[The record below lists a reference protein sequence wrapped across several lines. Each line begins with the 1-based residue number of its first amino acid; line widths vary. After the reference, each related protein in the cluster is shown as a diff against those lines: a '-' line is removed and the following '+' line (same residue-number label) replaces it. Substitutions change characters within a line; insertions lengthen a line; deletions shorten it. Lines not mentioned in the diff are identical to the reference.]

1 MKVIPDLI
9 GDLNKTERTKPIR
22 SEATKR
28 GNVNYCICMNA
39 PAICTDYIYIEIR
52 DNIHNMQVLK
62 FGGTSV
68 ANAENMSKV
77 VDIVTKAVDRDRTIL
92 VLSAISGC
100 TDALIKIG
108 TLASERD
115 ESYKTLIDG
124 LQTRHHDI
132 IKAFLPVEKQEDS
145 IEVCDSLFDS
155 LRSIAQGVYLLGE
168 LSPASLDAIQSFG
181 ELWSTKIMATKLASI
196 GIATKWVDSRQIVRT
211 VAKGDKNVTDVQKTY
226 SRVNEMVEDNNVTQL
241 FILPGFIASDRL
253 GRTTTLGRGGSDYTA
268 SLLAVGCKARILEIW
283 TDVPGMMTSNPK
295 VVPTARTIS
304 NISYKAALEL
314 SHFGAKVI
322 YPPTIQP
329 VVAEGIPIYIKDT
342 FHPEAAGTL
351 IEKHPPRSK
360 DKLIGI
366 SNSDNI
372 ALLSLEGS
380 GMVGIPGFSSRLF
393 ETLSQNDINI
403 ILITQASSVHTMCI
417 AVSEKDAEKAR
428 EAADRCFAYE
438 ISLGKLNPLKVEKGY
453 SIVCLVGDDVLNQT
467 GATGR
472 MLAALGRNSIPV
484 RATAQG
490 SSERNISAIIAS
502 EDAEAAIRTIHNEFF
517 DRRSGKEIH
526 LFIAGYGTVG
536 KALVDIIAKNREKIE
551 KRTGRRLHV
560 CGLSNSRRFILDK
573 NGLSLDNIKDRL
585 AAGESSADE
594 AYFTRLAT
602 LSLENSVFVDCT
614 ASADIAFKYMN
625 LFKKGYSVVACNKIT
640 FSLPY
645 VRYAAL
651 KEAAIEI
658 GATLRYETTVGA
670 ALPILESI
678 SRSVHSGDEILR
690 IEAVLSGTLNY
701 IFSNYAGGEGG
712 TFAEVVKKAQ
722 DAGYTEPDPRL
733 DLSGRDVLRKLL
745 ILSREAGIPLDEKD
759 VEQTPILGPEFFE
772 GDVEEFYRKLAENEE
787 TFAARYRE
795 AADKGLRQRF
805 VATLVKDEDAPLG
818 YRACIGLEAV
828 APEHPL
834 FSLSGTDNCAIIRTD
849 FYPSPLVVQGAGA
862 GAYQTASGV
871 LNDIIV

>member
-1 MKVIPDLI
+1 MHAV
-9 GDLNKTERTKPIR
+9 
-22 SEATKR
+22 AT
-28 GNVNYCICMNA
+28 
-39 PAICTDYIYIEIR
+39 CTDYIYIEIR

-62 FGGTSV
+62 FGGSSV
-68 ANAENMSKV
+68 ANAHNMSQV

-92 VLSAISGC
+92 VSSAISGC
-100 TDALIKIG
+100 TDTLIKIG
-108 TLASERD
+108 TLASQRD
-115 ESYKTLIDG
+115 ESYKTLIDE
-124 LQTRHHDI
+124 LQEEHHEI
-132 IKAFLPVEKQEDS
+132 INDFLPQEKQEDS
-145 IEVCDSLFDS
+145 TKVCDALFDS
-155 LRSIAQGVYLLGE
+155 LRSIVQGVFLLGE
-168 LSPASLDAIQSFG
+168 LSPASLDAIQGFG
-181 ELWSTKIMATKLASI
+181 ELWSTKILSTKLASI
-196 GIATKWVDSRQIVRT
+196 GIATKWIDSREIIRT
-211 VAKGDKNVTDVQKTY
+211 VAKGDKNVVDVQKTY
-226 SRVNEMVEDNNVTQL
+226 FRVNEMVENNPITQL
-241 FILPGFIASDRL
+241 FVLPGFIASDKQ

-268 SLLAVGCKARILEIW
+268 SLFAVGCKARILEIW

-329 VVAEGIPIYIKDT
+329 VVSEGIPIYIKDT
-342 FHPEAAGTL
+342 FHPEAEGTL
-351 IEKHPPRSK
+351 IEKNPPRSK
-360 DKLIGI
+360 DSVIGI

-380 GMVGIPGFSSRLF
+380 GLVGIPGFSSRLF
-393 ETLSQNDINI
+393 ETLSRNDINI

-428 EAADRCFAYE
+428 EAADKCFAYE
-438 ISLGKLNPLKVEKGY
+438 ISLGKLNPLKVEKGF

-490 SSERNISAIIAS
+490 SSERNISVIIS
-502 EDAEAAIRTIHNEFF
+502 SDDAGAAIRTIHNEFF
-517 DRRSGKEIH
+517 DKRSGKDIN

-536 KALVDIIAKNREKIE
+536 RALVDIIARNRKKIE
-551 KRTGRRLHV
+551 ARTGRRLHV
-560 CGLSNSRRFILDK
+560 CGLSNSRRFIIDK
-573 NGLSLDNIKDRL
+573 HGLELTDIKQQLDNGTS
-585 AAGESSADE
+585 AADE
-594 AYFTRLAT
+594 AYFTQLAT

-645 VRYAAL
+645 KQYAAL

-678 SRSVHSGDEILR
+678 SRSVHSGDEIVR

-712 TFAEVVKKAQ
+712 TFAEVVKRAQ

-745 ILSREAGIPLDEKD
+745 ILSREAGVPLDEKD
-759 VEQTPILGPEFFE
+759 VQISPILGDEFFE
-772 GDVEEFYRKLAENEE
+772 GDVDAFYAKLAENEE
-787 TFAARYRE
+787 MFAARYNE
-795 AADKGLRQRF
+795 AASKGLKQRF
-805 VATLVKDEDAPLG
+805 VASLIKDENSPLG
-818 YRACIGLEAV
+818 YRAKTGLEAV
-828 APEHPL
+828 SPDHPL
-834 FSLSGTDNCAIIRTD
+834 FSLNGTDNCAIIQTD

>member
-1 MKVIPDLI
+1 
-9 GDLNKTERTKPIR
+9 
-22 SEATKR
+22 
-28 GNVNYCICMNA
+28 
-39 PAICTDYIYIEIR
+39 
-52 DNIHNMQVLK
+52 MQVLK
-62 FGGTSV
+62 FGGSSV
-68 ANAENMSKV
+68 ANAQNMSKV
-77 VDIVTKAVDRDRTIL
+77 VDIVVKAVDRDRTIL
-92 VLSAISGC
+92 VCSAISGC
-100 TDALIKIG
+100 TDTLIKIG

-115 ESYKTLIDG
+115 ESYKMLIDE
-124 LQTRHHDI
+124 LQKKHHDI
-132 IKAFLPVEKQEDS
+132 INELLPREKQDES
-145 IEVCDSLFDS
+145 LEVCDSLFDS
-155 LRSIAQGVYLLGE
+155 LRSITQGVYLLGE

-181 ELWSTKIMATKLASI
+181 ELWSTKILATKLASI
-196 GIATKWVDSRQIVRT
+196 GIATKWIDSRKIVRT
-211 VAKGDKNVTDVQKTY
+211 VAKGDKNVVDIQKTY
-226 SRVNEMVEDNNVTQL
+226 FRVNEMVESNQITQL
-241 FILPGFIASDRL
+241 FVLPGFIASDKQ
-253 GRTTTLGRGGSDYTA
+253 GRTTTLGRGGSDFTA
-268 SLLAVGCKARILEIW
+268 SLYAVGCKARILEIW

-329 VVAEGIPIYIKDT
+329 VVAEGIPIYVKNT
-342 FHPEAAGTL
+342 FEPEAHGTL
-351 IEKHPPRSK
+351 IEKNPPRSK

-438 ISLGKLNPLKVEKGY
+438 ISLGKLKPLKVEKGF

-490 SSERNISAIIAS
+490 SSERNISVIISSA
-502 EDAEAAIRTIHNEFF
+502 DAEAAIRTIHNEFF
-517 DRRSGKEIH
+517 DRRSGKDIN
-526 LFIAGYGTVG
+526 LFIAGFGTVG
-536 KALVDIIAKNREKIE
+536 RALVDIIAKNREKIAA
-551 KRTGRRLHV
+551 RTGRRLHV
-560 CGLSNSRRFILDK
+560 CGLSNSRRFIIDKHGLDL
-573 NGLSLDNIKDRL
+573 NDIKTQL
-585 AAGESSADE
+585 ENGESSADE
-594 AYFTRLAT
+594 AYFTQLAT

-625 LFKKGYSVVACNKIT
+625 LFKRGYSVVACNKIT
-640 FSLPY
+640 FSSPY
-645 VRYAAL
+645 EQYAAL

-712 TFAEVVKKAQ
+712 TFAEVVRRAQ

-733 DLSGRDVLRKLL
+733 DLSGRDVLRKLI
-745 ILSREAGIPLDEKD
+745 ILSREAGVPLDEKD
-759 VEQTPILGPEFFE
+759 VQVSPILGDEFFE
-772 GDVEEFYRKLAENEE
+772 GNVDAFYAKLAENEE
-787 TFAARYRE
+787 IFAARYAD
-795 AADKGLRQRF
+795 AASKGLRQRF
-805 VATLVKDEDAPLG
+805 VASLVKDADAPLG
-818 YRACIGLEAV
+818 YRASIGLQAIDSD
-828 APEHPL
+828 HPL
-834 FSLSGTDNCAIIRTD
+834 FNLCGTDNAALIQTD
-849 FYPSPLVVQGAGA
+849 FYPSPLVIQGAGA

-871 LNDIIV
+871 LNDIIM

>member
-1 MKVIPDLI
+1 
-9 GDLNKTERTKPIR
+9 
-22 SEATKR
+22 
-28 GNVNYCICMNA
+28 
-39 PAICTDYIYIEIR
+39 
-52 DNIHNMQVLK
+52 MQVLK
-62 FGGTSV
+62 FGGSSV
-68 ANAENMSKV
+68 ANAQNMAKV
-77 VDIVTKAVDRDRTIL
+77 IDIVTKAVDRDRTIL
-92 VLSAISGC
+92 VSSAISGC
-100 TDALIKIG
+100 TDTLIKIG

-115 ESYKTLIDG
+115 ESYKTLIDK
-124 LQTRHHDI
+124 LQARHHEI
-132 IKAFLPVEKQEDS
+132 IDSFLPVEKQAES
-145 IEVCDSLFDS
+145 KEVCDGLFDS

-181 ELWSTKIMATKLASI
+181 ELWSTKILATKLASI
-196 GIATKWVDSRQIVRT
+196 GIATKWIDSRQIIRT
-211 VAKGDKNVTDVQKTY
+211 IAKGDKNVVDIQKTY
-226 SRVNEMVEDNNVTQL
+226 FRVNEMVETNPITQL
-241 FILPGFIASDRL
+241 FVLPGFIASDKQ

-268 SLLAVGCKARILEIW
+268 ALYAVGCKARILEIW

-329 VVAEGIPIYIKDT
+329 VVAEGIPIYVKNT
-342 FHPEAAGTL
+342 FEPEAHGTL

-360 DKLIGI
+360 DSVIGI

-428 EAADRCFAYE
+428 EAADKCFAYE
-438 ISLGKLNPLKVEKGY
+438 ISLGKLNPLKVEKGF

-490 SSERNISAIIAS
+490 SSERNISVIISS
-502 EDAEAAIRTIHNEFF
+502 EDAEGAIKTIHNEFF
-517 DRRSGKEIH
+517 DRRSGKDIN
-526 LFIAGYGTVG
+526 LFIAGFGTVG
-536 KALVDIIAKNREKIE
+536 RALVDIIAKNRDKIAA
-551 KRTGRRLHV
+551 RTGRRLRI
-560 CGLSNSRRFILDK
+560 CGLSNSRRFIINK
-573 NGLSLDNIKDRL
+573 NGLDLNDIKAQLDNGIS
-585 AAGESSADE
+585 AADE
-594 AYFTRLAT
+594 AYFTHLAT

-625 LFKKGYSVVACNKIT
+625 LFKRGYSVVACNKIT

-645 VRYAAL
+645 RQYAAL

-678 SRSVHSGDEILR
+678 SRSVHSGDEIVR

-712 TFAEVVKKAQ
+712 TFAEVVKRAQ

-745 ILSREAGIPLDEKD
+745 ILSREAGVPLDEKD
-759 VEQTPILGPEFFE
+759 VQISPILGEEFFE
-772 GDVEEFYRKLAENEE
+772 GDVEAFYAKLADNEAV
-787 TFAARYRE
+787 FAARYNE
-795 AADKGLRQRF
+795 AATKGLRQRF
-805 VATLVKDEDAPLG
+805 VASLVKDETSELG
-818 YRACIGLEAV
+818 YKAKIGLENV
-828 APEHPL
+828 EESHPL
-834 FSLSGTDNCAIIRTD
+834 FTLSGTDNCAIIQTD

-871 LNDIIV
+871 LNDIIM

>member
-1 MKVIPDLI
+1 
-9 GDLNKTERTKPIR
+9 
-22 SEATKR
+22 
-28 GNVNYCICMNA
+28 
-39 PAICTDYIYIEIR
+39 
-52 DNIHNMQVLK
+52 MQVLK
-62 FGGTSV
+62 FGGSSV
-68 ANAENMSKV
+68 ANAQNMSKV
-77 VDIVTKAVDRDRTIL
+77 VDIVVNAVDRDRTIL
-92 VLSAISGC
+92 VSSAISGC
-100 TDALIKIG
+100 TDTLIKIG
-108 TLASERD
+108 TLASQRD
-115 ESYKTLIDG
+115 ESYKALIDE
-124 LQTRHHDI
+124 LQKKHHDI
-132 IKAFLPVEKQEDS
+132 INELLPREKQQES
-145 IEVCDSLFDS
+145 LEVCDGLFDL
-155 LRSIAQGVYLLGE
+155 LRSITQGVYLLGE

-181 ELWSTKIMATKLASI
+181 ELWSTKILATKLASI
-196 GIATKWVDSRQIVRT
+196 GIATKWIDSRQIIRT
-211 VAKGDKNVTDVQKTY
+211 VAKGDKNIVDIQKTY
-226 SRVNEMVEDNNVTQL
+226 YRVNEMVENNPITQL
-241 FILPGFIASDRL
+241 FVLPGFIAADKQ

-268 SLLAVGCKARILEIW
+268 SLYAVGCKARVLEIW

-329 VVAEGIPIYIKDT
+329 VVAEGIPIYVKNT
-342 FHPEAAGTL
+342 FTPEAHGTL

-428 EAADRCFAYE
+428 EAADKCFAYE
-438 ISLGKLNPLKVEKGY
+438 ISLGKLNPLKVEKGF

-490 SSERNISAIIAS
+490 SSERNISVIISS
-502 EDAEAAIRTIHNEFF
+502 EDAESAIKTIHNEFF
-517 DRRSGKEIH
+517 DKRSGKDIN
-526 LFIAGYGTVG
+526 LFIAGFGTVG
-536 KALVDIIAKNREKIE
+536 RALVDIIAKNRDKIAA
-551 KRTGRRLHV
+551 RSGRRLRI
-560 CGLSNSRRFILDK
+560 CGLSNSRRFIIDK
-573 NGLSLDNIKDRL
+573 NGLDLNDIKGQL
-585 AAGESSADE
+585 ENGISAADE
-594 AYFTRLAT
+594 AYFTQLAT

-625 LFKKGYSVVACNKIT
+625 LFKRGYSVVACNKIT

-645 VRYAAL
+645 DQYAAL

-678 SRSVHSGDEILR
+678 SRSVHSGDEIVR

-712 TFAEVVKKAQ
+712 TFAEVVKRAQ

-745 ILSREAGIPLDEKD
+745 ILSREAGVPLDEKD
-759 VEQTPILGPEFFE
+759 VQVSPILGEEFFE
-772 GDVEEFYRKLAENEE
+772 GDVDSFYAKLAENEAV
-787 TFAARYRE
+787 FAARYNE
-795 AADKGLRQRF
+795 AASKGLRQRF
-805 VATLVKDEDAPLG
+805 VASLVKDEASELG
-818 YRACIGLEAV
+818 YRAKIGLENV
-828 APEHPL
+828 DESHPL
-834 FSLSGTDNCAIIRTD
+834 YSLSGTDNSAIIQTD
-849 FYPSPLVVQGAGA
+849 FYPSPLVIQGAGA

-871 LNDIIV
+871 LNDIIM

>member
-1 MKVIPDLI
+1 
-9 GDLNKTERTKPIR
+9 
-22 SEATKR
+22 
-28 GNVNYCICMNA
+28 
-39 PAICTDYIYIEIR
+39 
-52 DNIHNMQVLK
+52 MQVLK

-68 ANAENMSKV
+68 ANAEAIQKV
-77 VDIVTKAVDRDRTIL
+77 VEIVSGSVDRDRTIL
-92 VLSAISGC
+92 VVSAIRGC
-100 TDALIKIG
+100 TDSLIHIG
-108 TLASERD
+108 NLASQRD
-115 ESYKTLIDG
+115 ESYIEIIDD
-124 LQTRHHDI
+124 LQDKHHQI
-132 IKAFLPVEKQEDS
+132 IRELLPREKHDEACRT
-145 IEVCDSLFDS
+145 CDELFDS

-168 LSPASLDAIQSFG
+168 LSPTSLDAIQGFG
-181 ELWSTKIMATKLASI
+181 ELWSSKIIATKLASV
-196 GIATKWVDSRQIVRT
+196 GIATKWVDSRKIIRT
-211 VAKGDKNVTDVQKTY
+211 VSKGETNAVDIQKTY
-226 SRVNEMVEDNNVTQL
+226 SRVNEMIGNNPITQL
-241 FILPGFIASDRL
+241 FVMPGFIASDKQ
-253 GRTTTLGRGGSDYTA
+253 GRTTTLGRGGSDYSA
-268 SLLAVGCKARILEIW
+268 SLMAVGCKARALEIW

-329 VVAEGIPIYIKDT
+329 VVTEGIPIYVKNT
-342 FHPEAAGTL
+342 FEPQAHGTL
-351 IEKHPPRSK
+351 IEKNPPRSK
-360 DKLIGI
+360 DAVIGI

-438 ISLGKLNPLKVEKGY
+438 ISLGKLNPLKVEKGF
-453 SIVCLVGDDVLNQT
+453 SIVCLVGDDVLNQS

-472 MLAALGRNSIPV
+472 MLAALGSNSIQV

-490 SSERNISAIIAS
+490 SSEKNISVIIS
-502 EDAEAAIRTIHNEFF
+502 SSDTDAALRTIHNEFF
-517 DRRSGKEIH
+517 DRRSGKDIH
-526 LFIAGYGTVG
+526 LFIAGYGVVG
-536 KALVDIIAKNREKIE
+536 KALVDIISKNREKIE

-560 CGLSNSRRFILDK
+560 CGLSNSRRFILSK
-573 NGLSLDNIKDRL
+573 NGLSLENIAEQL
-585 AAGESSADE
+585 ADGHSSADE
-594 AYFTRLAT
+594 AYFNKLAT
-602 LSLENSVFVDCT
+602 LTLENSVFVDCT

-625 LFKKGYSVVACNKIT
+625 LFKRGYSVVACNKIT

-645 VRYAAL
+645 KQYAAV

-701 IFSNYAGGEGG
+701 IFSNYAGGNGG
-712 TFAEVVKKAQ
+712 TFAEVVKRAQ

-745 ILSREAGIPLDEKD
+745 ILSREAGVGIDEKD
-759 VEQTPILGPEFFE
+759 VEISSILPDEFFE
-772 GDVEEFYRKLAENEE
+772 GDVNAFYAKLAENEAM
-787 TFAARYRE
+787 FAERYHE
-795 AADKGLRQRF
+795 AASKGLRQRF
-805 VATLVKDEDAPLG
+805 VASLVKDSESSFG
-818 YRACIGLEAV
+818 YKAKIGLESVDAS
-828 APEHPL
+828 HPL
-834 FSLSGTDNCAIIRTD
+834 YNLCGTDNAALIQTD

-871 LNDIIV
+871 LNDIIM

>member
-1 MKVIPDLI
+1 
-9 GDLNKTERTKPIR
+9 
-22 SEATKR
+22 
-28 GNVNYCICMNA
+28 
-39 PAICTDYIYIEIR
+39 
-52 DNIHNMQVLK
+52 MQVLK
-62 FGGTSV
+62 FGGSSV
-68 ANAENMSKV
+68 ANADNMSKV

-92 VLSAISGC
+92 VSSAISGC
-100 TDALIKIG
+100 TDTLIKIG
-108 TLASERD
+108 HLASQRDDSYNGLIDELQHKHHEIIRNFLPLEKQD
-115 ESYKTLIDG
+115 ESK
-124 LQTRHHDI
+124 
-132 IKAFLPVEKQEDS
+132 
-145 IEVCDSLFDS
+145 EVCDSLFDS
-155 LRSIAQGVYLLGE
+155 LRSIAQGVFLLGE
-168 LSPASLDAIQSFG
+168 LSPASLDAIQGFG
-181 ELWSTKIMATKLASI
+181 ELWSTKILATKLASI
-196 GIATKWVDSRQIVRT
+196 GIATKWIDSRKIIRT
-211 VAKGDKNVTDVQKTY
+211 VAKGDKNIVDIQKTY
-226 SRVNEMVEDNNVTQL
+226 SHINEMVESNPITQL
-241 FILPGFIASDRL
+241 FVLPGFIASDKQ

-268 SLLAVGCKARILEIW
+268 SLYAVGCKARVLEIW
-283 TDVPGMMTSNPK
+283 TDVSGMMTSNPK
-295 VVPTARTIS
+295 IVPTARTIS

-329 VVAEGIPIYIKDT
+329 VVAEGIPIYVKNT
-342 FHPEAAGTL
+342 FDPEAFGTL
-351 IEKHPPRSK
+351 IEKHPPRSR
-360 DKLIGI
+360 DSVIGI

-438 ISLGKLNPLKVEKGY
+438 ISLGKLNPLKVEKGF
-453 SIVCLVGDDVLNQT
+453 SIVCLVGDDVLNQS

-490 SSERNISAIIAS
+490 SSERNISVIIS
-502 EDAEAAIRTIHNEFF
+502 SSDTDAAIRTIHNEFF
-517 DRRSGKEIH
+517 DRRSGKDIH
-526 LFIAGYGTVG
+526 LFIAGYGVVG
-536 KALVDIIAKNREKIE
+536 KALVDIISKNREKIE

-573 NGLSLDNIKDRL
+573 NGLSLDNIQEQL
-585 AAGESSADE
+585 NNGISSADE
-594 AYFTRLAT
+594 AYFTHLAT

-640 FSLPY
+640 FSSPY
-645 VRYAAL
+645 KQYAAL

-712 TFAEVVKKAQ
+712 TFAEVVKRAQ
-722 DAGYTEPDPRL
+722 EAGYTEPDPRL

-745 ILSREAGIPLDEKD
+745 ILSREAGVGIDEKD
-759 VEQTPILGPEFFE
+759 VEISALLPEEFFE
-772 GDVEEFYRKLAENEE
+772 GDVDAFYAKLAENEDM
-787 TFAARYRE
+787 FAARYNE
-795 AADKGLRQRF
+795 AASKGLRQRF
-805 VATLVKDEDAPLG
+805 IASLVKDADAPFG
-818 YRACIGLEAV
+818 YKAKIGLEAIDST
-828 APEHPL
+828 HPL
-834 FSLSGTDNCAIIRTD
+834 YNLCGTDNAALIQTD
-849 FYPSPLVVQGAGA
+849 FYPSPLVIQGAGA

>member
-1 MKVIPDLI
+1 M
-9 GDLNKTERTKPIR
+9 
-22 SEATKR
+22 
-28 GNVNYCICMNA
+28 
-39 PAICTDYIYIEIR
+39 
-52 DNIHNMQVLK
+52 K

-68 ANAENMSKV
+68 ANADNMSQV

-92 VLSAISGC
+92 VVSAISGC
-100 TDALIKIG
+100 TNTLIEIG
-108 TLASERD
+108 TLASKRD
-115 ESYKTLIDG
+115 EGYKTLIDR
-124 LQTRHHDI
+124 LQKQHHDI
-132 IKAFLPVEKQEDS
+132 IRELLPREKQEES
-145 IEVCDSLFDS
+145 REVCDSLFDS
-155 LRSIAQGVYLLGE
+155 LRSIAQGVCLLGE
-168 LSPASLDAIQSFG
+168 LSPASLDAIQAFG
-181 ELWSTKIMATKLASI
+181 ELWSTKILATKLATI
-196 GIATKWVDSRQIVRT
+196 GIATKWIDSREIIRT
-211 VAKGDKNVTDVQKTY
+211 YAKGDKNVVDVQKTY
-226 SRVNEMVEDNNVTQL
+226 SRVNEMVENNPITQL
-241 FILPGFIASDRL
+241 FVLPGFIAADKQ

-268 SLLAVGCKARILEIW
+268 ALYAVGCKARILEIW
-283 TDVPGMMTSNPK
+283 TDVSGMMTTNPK
-295 VVPTARTIS
+295 VVPTARPI
-304 NISYKAALEL
+304 NHISYKAALEL

-329 VVAEGIPIYIKDT
+329 VVAEGIPIYVKNT
-342 FHPEAAGTL
+342 FDPEASGTL
-351 IEKHPPRSK
+351 IEKNPPRSK
-360 DKLIGI
+360 DRVIGI

-417 AVSEKDAEKAR
+417 AVSEKDADKAR

-438 ISLGKLNPLKVEKGY
+438 ISLGKLNPLKVEKGF

-490 SSERNISAIIAS
+490 SSERNISVIIS
-502 EDAEAAIRTIHNEFF
+502 SNDAEAAIRTIHNEFF
-517 DRRSGKEIH
+517 DRRSGKDIN
-526 LFIAGYGTVG
+526 LFIAGYGVVG
-536 KALVDIIAKNREKIE
+536 KALVDIIAKNREKIAA
-551 KRTGRRLHV
+551 RTGRRLHI
-560 CGLSNSRRFILDK
+560 CGLSNSRRFIIDK
-573 NGLSLDNIKDRL
+573 HGLALEGIGEQL
-585 AAGESSADE
+585 ACGESSADE
-594 AYFTRLAT
+594 AYFTQLAT

-625 LFKKGYSVVACNKIT
+625 LFKRGYSVVACNKIT
-640 FSLPY
+640 FSSPY
-645 VRYAAL
+645 RQYKAL

-678 SRSVHSGDEILR
+678 SRSVHSGDEIFR

-712 TFAEVVKKAQ
+712 TFAEVVKRAQ

-733 DLSGRDVLRKLL
+733 DLSGRDVLRKLI
-745 ILSREAGIPLDEKD
+745 ILSREAGVGIDEKD
-759 VEQTPILGPEFFE
+759 VEISPILSDDFFE
-772 GDVEEFYRKLAENEE
+772 GDVAAFYRKLEENEAM
-787 TFAARYRE
+787 FAERYNE
-795 AADKGLRQRF
+795 AASKGLRQRF
-805 VATLVKDEDAPLG
+805 VASLVKDEAAPFG
-818 YRACIGLEAV
+818 YRAKIGLETVSA
-828 APEHPL
+828 EHPL
-834 FSLSGTDNCAIIRTD
+834 YCLCGTDNAALIQTE

-871 LNDIIV
+871 LNDILM

>member
-1 MKVIPDLI
+1 
-9 GDLNKTERTKPIR
+9 
-22 SEATKR
+22 
-28 GNVNYCICMNA
+28 
-39 PAICTDYIYIEIR
+39 
-52 DNIHNMQVLK
+52 MQVLK
-62 FGGTSV
+62 FGGSSV

-77 VDIVTKAVDRDRTIL
+77 VDIVANAVDRDRTIL
-92 VLSAISGC
+92 VASAISGC
-100 TDALIKIG
+100 TDTLIKIG
-108 TLASERD
+108 TLASQRD
-115 ESYKTLIDG
+115 EGYKGLIDE
-124 LQTRHHDI
+124 LQEKHHVI
-132 IKAFLPVEKQEDS
+132 IRDFLPLEKQAES
-145 IEVCDSLFDS
+145 QEICDALFDS
-155 LRSIAQGVYLLGE
+155 LRSIAQGVFLLGE
-168 LSPASLDAIQSFG
+168 LSPASLDAIQGFG
-181 ELWSTKIMATKLASI
+181 ELWSTKILATKLASI
-196 GIATKWVDSRQIVRT
+196 GIATKWIDSRNIIRT
-211 VAKGDKNVTDVQKTY
+211 VAKGNKNIVDVQKTY
-226 SRVNEMVEDNNVTQL
+226 SRINEMVENNPITQL
-241 FILPGFIASDRL
+241 FVLPGFIASDKQ

-268 SLLAVGCKARILEIW
+268 SLYAVGCKARVLEIW
-283 TDVPGMMTSNPK
+283 TDVSGMMTSNPK

-329 VVAEGIPIYIKDT
+329 VVAEGIPIYVKNT
-342 FHPEAAGTL
+342 FDPQASGTL
-351 IEKHPPRSK
+351 IEKNPPRSK
-360 DKLIGI
+360 DSVIGI

-453 SIVCLVGDDVLNQT
+453 SIVCLVGDDVLNQS

-490 SSERNISAIIAS
+490 SSERNISVIISSA
-502 EDAEAAIRTIHNEFF
+502 DADGAIRTIHNEFF
-517 DRRSGKEIH
+517 DRKSGKDIH
-526 LFIAGYGTVG
+526 LFIAGYGVVG
-536 KALVDIIAKNREKIE
+536 KALVDIIAKNRDKIE
-551 KRTGRRLHV
+551 ARTGRRLHV

-573 NGLSLDNIKDRL
+573 NGLPLDCIADLL
-585 AAGESSADE
+585 AAGESAADE
-594 AYFTRLAT
+594 AYFTQLAT
-602 LSLENSVFVDCT
+602 LTLENSVFVDCT

-640 FSLPY
+640 FSAPY
-645 VRYAAL
+645 KHYAAL

-712 TFAEVVKKAQ
+712 TFAEVVKRAQ

-745 ILSREAGIPLDEKD
+745 ILSREAGVGIDEKD
-759 VEQTPILGPEFFE
+759 VEISALLPEEFFE
-772 GDVEEFYRKLAENEE
+772 GDVDAFYAKLAENEDM
-787 TFAARYRE
+787 FAARYNE
-795 AADKGLRQRF
+795 AASKGLRQRF
-805 VATLVKDEDAPLG
+805 VASLVKDASAPFG
-818 YRACIGLEAV
+818 YKAKIGLESIDST
-828 APEHPL
+828 HPL
-834 FSLSGTDNCAIIRTD
+834 YNLCGTDNAALIQTD
-849 FYPSPLVVQGAGA
+849 FYPSPLVIQGAGA

>member
-1 MKVIPDLI
+1 
-9 GDLNKTERTKPIR
+9 
-22 SEATKR
+22 
-28 GNVNYCICMNA
+28 
-39 PAICTDYIYIEIR
+39 
-52 DNIHNMQVLK
+52 MQVLK
-62 FGGTSV
+62 FGGSSV

-77 VDIVTKAVDRDRTIL
+77 VDIVANAVDRDRTIL
-92 VLSAISGC
+92 VASAISGC
-100 TDALIKIG
+100 TDTLIKIG
-108 TLASERD
+108 TLASQRD
-115 ESYKTLIDG
+115 EGYKGLIDE
-124 LQTRHHDI
+124 LQEKHHVI
-132 IKAFLPVEKQEDS
+132 IRDFLPLEKQAES
-145 IEVCDSLFDS
+145 QEICDALFDS
-155 LRSIAQGVYLLGE
+155 LRSIAQGVFLLGE
-168 LSPASLDAIQSFG
+168 LSPASLDAIQGFG
-181 ELWSTKIMATKLASI
+181 ELWSTKILATKLASI
-196 GIATKWVDSRQIVRT
+196 GIATKWIDSRNIIRT
-211 VAKGDKNVTDVQKTY
+211 VAKGDKNIVDVQKTY
-226 SRVNEMVEDNNVTQL
+226 SRINEMVENNPITQL
-241 FILPGFIASDRL
+241 FVLPGFIASDKQ

-268 SLLAVGCKARILEIW
+268 SLYAVGCKARVLEIW
-283 TDVPGMMTSNPK
+283 TDVSGMMTSNPK

-329 VVAEGIPIYIKDT
+329 VVAEGIPIYVKNT
-342 FHPEAAGTL
+342 FDPQASGTL
-351 IEKHPPRSK
+351 IEKNPPRSK
-360 DKLIGI
+360 DSVIGI

-453 SIVCLVGDDVLNQT
+453 SIVCLVGDDVLNQS

-490 SSERNISAIIAS
+490 SSERNISVIISSA
-502 EDAEAAIRTIHNEFF
+502 DADGAIRTIHNEFF
-517 DRRSGKEIH
+517 DRKSGKDIH
-526 LFIAGYGTVG
+526 LFIAGYGVVG
-536 KALVDIIAKNREKIE
+536 KALVDIIAKNRDKIE
-551 KRTGRRLHV
+551 ARTGRRLHV

-573 NGLSLDNIKDRL
+573 NGLPLDCIADLL
-585 AAGESSADE
+585 AAGESAADE
-594 AYFTRLAT
+594 AYFTQLAT
-602 LSLENSVFVDCT
+602 LTLENSVFVDCT

-640 FSLPY
+640 FSAPY
-645 VRYAAL
+645 KHYAAL

-712 TFAEVVKKAQ
+712 TFAEVVKRAQ

-745 ILSREAGIPLDEKD
+745 ILSREAGVGIDEKD
-759 VEQTPILGPEFFE
+759 VEISALLPEEFFE
-772 GDVEEFYRKLAENEE
+772 GDVDAFYAKLAENEDM
-787 TFAARYRE
+787 FAARYNE
-795 AADKGLRQRF
+795 AASKGLRQRF
-805 VATLVKDEDAPLG
+805 VASLVKDASAPFG
-818 YRACIGLEAV
+818 YKAKIGLESIDST
-828 APEHPL
+828 HPL
-834 FSLSGTDNCAIIRTD
+834 YNLCGTDNAALIQTD
-849 FYPSPLVVQGAGA
+849 FYPSPLVIQGAGA

-871 LNDIIV
+871 LNDIIM

>member
-1 MKVIPDLI
+1 
-9 GDLNKTERTKPIR
+9 
-22 SEATKR
+22 
-28 GNVNYCICMNA
+28 
-39 PAICTDYIYIEIR
+39 
-52 DNIHNMQVLK
+52 MQVLK
-62 FGGTSV
+62 FGGSSV
-68 ANAENMSKV
+68 ANATNMSLV

-92 VLSAISGC
+92 VVSAISGC
-100 TDALIKIG
+100 TDTLIKIG
-108 TLASERD
+108 NLASQRD
-115 ESYKTLIDG
+115 ESYKELIND
-124 LQTRHHDI
+124 LQRKHHEI
-132 IKAFLPVEKQEDS
+132 INVLLPREKQEES
-145 IEVCDSLFDS
+145 LEVCDSLFDS
-155 LRSIAQGVYLLGE
+155 LRSIAQGVCLLGE

-181 ELWSTKIMATKLASI
+181 ELWSTKILATKLASI
-196 GIATKWVDSRQIVRT
+196 GIETKWIDSRSIIRT
-211 VAKGDKNVTDVQKTY
+211 VAKGEKNVVDVQKTY
-226 SRVNEMVEDNNVTQL
+226 FRVNEMVENNNMTQL
-241 FILPGFIASDRL
+241 FVLPGFIASDKQ

-268 SLLAVGCKARILEIW
+268 SLYAVGCKARILEIW

-295 VVPTARTIS
+295 IVPTARTIS
-304 NISYKAALEL
+304 NISYKAAQEL

-329 VVAEGIPIYIKDT
+329 VVAEGIPIYIKNT
-342 FHPEAAGTL
+342 FDPEAYGTL

-360 DKLIGI
+360 EKLIGI
-366 SNSDNI
+366 SNSDDI

-438 ISLGKLNPLKVEKGY
+438 ISLGKLNPLKVEKGF

-490 SSERNISAIIAS
+490 SSERNISVIIS
-502 EDAEAAIRTIHNEFF
+502 SQDAEAAIRTIHNEFF
-517 DRRSGKEIH
+517 DKRSGKDIN
-526 LFIAGYGTVG
+526 LFIAGFGTVG
-536 KALVDIIAKNREKIE
+536 RALVDIIAKNRDKIAE
-551 KRTGRRLHV
+551 RTGRRLHI
-560 CGLSNSRRFILDK
+560 CGLSNSRRFIIDK
-573 NGLSLDNIKDRL
+573 NGLELSNIKEQL
-585 AAGESSADE
+585 NNGQSSADE
-594 AYFTRLAT
+594 AYFSQLGT

-640 FSLPY
+640 FSSPY
-645 VRYAAL
+645 KQYAAL
-651 KEAAIEI
+651 KQAAIEI

-678 SRSVHSGDEILR
+678 SRSVHSGDGIIR

-712 TFAEVVKKAQ
+712 TFAEVVRRAQ

-745 ILSREAGIPLDEKD
+745 ILSREAGVGIDEKD
-759 VEQTPILGPEFFE
+759 VDVSPILPEEFFE
-772 GDVEEFYRKLAENEE
+772 GDVDAFYAKLAENEDM
-787 TFAARYRE
+787 FAARYNE
-795 AADKGLRQRF
+795 AASKGLRQRF
-805 VATLVKDEDAPLG
+805 VASLVKDETSSFG
-818 YRACIGLEAV
+818 YKARIGLESV
-828 APEHPL
+828 GPEHPL
-834 FSLSGTDNCAIIRTD
+834 YSLCGTDNAALIQTE

-871 LNDIIV
+871 LNDIIM

>member
-1 MKVIPDLI
+1 
-9 GDLNKTERTKPIR
+9 
-22 SEATKR
+22 
-28 GNVNYCICMNA
+28 
-39 PAICTDYIYIEIR
+39 
-52 DNIHNMQVLK
+52 MQVLK
-62 FGGTSV
+62 FGGSSV
-68 ANAENMSKV
+68 ADAAIMSQV

-92 VLSAISGC
+92 VISAIKGC
-100 TDALIKIG
+100 TDTLIRIG
-108 TLASERD
+108 NLASQRD
-115 ESYKTLIDG
+115 ESYKDLINE
-124 LQTRHHDI
+124 LQQKHHEI
-132 IKAFLPVEKQEDS
+132 ISSLLPREKQEES
-145 IEVCDSLFDS
+145 TEVCDSLFDS

-181 ELWSTKIMATKLASI
+181 ELWSSKIIATKLASI
-196 GIATKWVDSRQIVRT
+196 GLATKWIDSRQIIRT
-211 VAKGDKNVTDVQKTY
+211 VAKGDKNTVDIQKTY
-226 SRVNEMVEDNNVTQL
+226 YRVNEMVENNNITQL
-241 FILPGFIASDRL
+241 FVLPGFIASDKQ

-329 VVAEGIPIYIKDT
+329 VVTEGIPIYVKNT
-342 FHPEAAGTL
+342 FDPETHGTL
-351 IEKHPPRSK
+351 IEKNPPRSK
-360 DKLIGI
+360 DKVIGI

-453 SIVCLVGDDVLNQT
+453 SIVCLVGDDVLNQA

-502 EDAEAAIRTIHNEFF
+502 SDAEAAIRTIHNEFF
-517 DRRSGKEIH
+517 DKRSGKDIN

-536 KALVDIIAKNREKIE
+536 RALVDIIAKNREKIAA
-551 KRTGRRLHV
+551 RTGRRLHV
-560 CGLSNSRRFILDK
+560 CGLSNSRRFIINK
-573 NGLSLDNIKDRL
+573 NGLSLSDIQAQLNN
-585 AAGESSADE
+585 GESSADE
-594 AYFTRLAT
+594 AYFTQLAT

-640 FSLPY
+640 FSSPFKQ
-645 VRYAAL
+645 YAAL

-678 SRSVHSGDEILR
+678 SRSVHSGDEIIR

-712 TFAEVVKKAQ
+712 TFAEVVRRAQ

-733 DLSGRDVLRKLL
+733 DLSGRDVLRKLI
-745 ILSREAGIPLDEKD
+745 ILSREAGVGIDEKD
-759 VEQTPILGPEFFE
+759 VEISPILGDEFFE
-772 GDVEEFYRKLAENEE
+772 GDVETFYKKLAENEE
-787 TFAARYRE
+787 MFAARYAE
-795 AADKGLRQRF
+795 AASKGLRQRF
-805 VATLVKDEDAPLG
+805 IASLVKDEQAPFG
-818 YRACIGLEAV
+818 YRAKIGLESV
-828 APEHPL
+828 SSEHPL
-834 FSLSGTDNCAIIRTD
+834 FNLCGTDNAALIQTD

-871 LNDIIV
+871 LNDIIM

>member
-1 MKVIPDLI
+1 
-9 GDLNKTERTKPIR
+9 
-22 SEATKR
+22 
-28 GNVNYCICMNA
+28 
-39 PAICTDYIYIEIR
+39 
-52 DNIHNMQVLK
+52 MQVLK

-68 ANAENMSKV
+68 ANAEAIQKV
-77 VDIVTKAVDRDRTIL
+77 VEITSKSVDRDRTIL
-92 VLSAISGC
+92 VVSAIRGC
-100 TDALIKIG
+100 TDSLVRIG
-108 TLASERD
+108 NLASERD
-115 ESYKTLIDG
+115 ESYKDVIDD
-124 LQTRHHDI
+124 LQRQHHQI
-132 IKAFLPVEKQEDS
+132 IKELLPVEKHDES
-145 IEVCDSLFDS
+145 REVCDSLFDS

-168 LSPASLDAIQSFG
+168 LSPTSLDAIQGFG
-181 ELWSTKIMATKLASI
+181 ELWSSKIIATKLASI
-196 GIATKWVDSRQIVRT
+196 GIATKWVDSRQIIRT
-211 VAKGDKNVTDVQKTY
+211 ICNNNKNVVDIQKTY
-226 SRVNEMVEDNNVTQL
+226 SRVNAMIENNPITQL
-241 FILPGFIASDRL
+241 FVMPGFIASDKQ
-253 GRTTTLGRGGSDYTA
+253 GRTTTLGRGGSDYSA
-268 SLLAVGCKARILEIW
+268 SLFAVGCKARALEIW

-329 VVAEGIPIYIKDT
+329 VVAEGIPIYVKNT
-342 FHPEAAGTL
+342 FDPQAYGTL
-351 IEKHPPRSK
+351 IEKNPPRSK
-360 DKLIGI
+360 DSVIGI

-393 ETLSQNDINI
+393 ETLSQNNINI

-438 ISLGKLNPLKVEKGY
+438 ISLGKLNPLKVEKGF
-453 SIVCLVGDDVLNQT
+453 SIVCLVGDDVLNQS
-467 GATGR
+467 GSTGR
-472 MLAALGRNSIPV
+472 MLAALGNNSIPV

-490 SSERNISAIIAS
+490 SSERNVSVIISSA
-502 EDAEAAIRTIHNEFF
+502 DTDAAIRTIHNEFF
-517 DRRSGKEIH
+517 DRRSGKDIH
-526 LFIAGYGTVG
+526 LFIAGYGVVG

-560 CGLSNSRRFILDK
+560 CGLANSRRFILDK
-573 NGLSLDNIKDRL
+573 NGLSLENIAEQLNNGD
-585 AAGESSADE
+585 SSADE
-594 AYFTRLAT
+594 AYFNQLAILT
-602 LSLENSVFVDCT
+602 LENSVFVDCT

-640 FSLPY
+640 FSSPY
-645 VRYAAL
+645 KQYAAL

-678 SRSVHSGDEILR
+678 SRCVHSGDEIVR

-712 TFAEVVKKAQ
+712 TFAEVVKRAQ

-745 ILSREAGIPLDEKD
+745 ILSREAGVGIDEKD
-759 VEQTPILGPEFFE
+759 VEISSILPEEFFE
-772 GDVEEFYRKLAENEE
+772 GDVDAFYAKLAENEAM
-787 TFAARYRE
+787 FAARYNE
-795 AADKGLRQRF
+795 AASKGLRQRF
-805 VATLVKDEDAPLG
+805 VASLVKDTESSFG
-818 YRACIGLEAV
+818 YRAKIGLECIDA
-828 APEHPL
+828 AHPL
-834 FSLSGTDNCAIIRTD
+834 YSLCGTDNAALIQTD

-871 LNDIIV
+871 LNDIIM

>member
-1 MKVIPDLI
+1 
-9 GDLNKTERTKPIR
+9 
-22 SEATKR
+22 
-28 GNVNYCICMNA
+28 
-39 PAICTDYIYIEIR
+39 
-52 DNIHNMQVLK
+52 MQVLK

-68 ANAENMSKV
+68 ANAEAIQKV
-77 VDIVTKAVDRDRTIL
+77 VEIVSGSVDRDRTIL
-92 VLSAISGC
+92 VVSAIRGC
-100 TDALIKIG
+100 TDSLIHIG
-108 TLASERD
+108 NLASQRD
-115 ESYKTLIDG
+115 ESYIEIIDD
-124 LQTRHHDI
+124 LQDKHHQI
-132 IKAFLPVEKQEDS
+132 IRELLPREKHDEACRT
-145 IEVCDSLFDS
+145 CDELFNS

-168 LSPASLDAIQSFG
+168 LSPTSLDAIQGFG
-181 ELWSTKIMATKLASI
+181 ELWSSKIIATKLASV
-196 GIATKWVDSRQIVRT
+196 GIATKWVDSRKIIRT
-211 VAKGDKNVTDVQKTY
+211 VSKGETNAVDIQKTY
-226 SRVNEMVEDNNVTQL
+226 SRVNEMIGNNPITQL
-241 FILPGFIASDRL
+241 FVMPGFIASDKQ
-253 GRTTTLGRGGSDYTA
+253 GRTTTLGRGGSDYSA
-268 SLLAVGCKARILEIW
+268 SLMAVGCKARALEIW

-329 VVAEGIPIYIKDT
+329 VVTEGIPIYVKNT
-342 FHPEAAGTL
+342 FEPQAHGTL
-351 IEKHPPRSK
+351 IEKNPPRSK
-360 DKLIGI
+360 DAVIGI

-438 ISLGKLNPLKVEKGY
+438 ISLGKLNPLKVEKGF
-453 SIVCLVGDDVLNQT
+453 SIVCLVGDDVLNQS

-472 MLAALGRNSIPV
+472 MLAALGSNSIQV

-490 SSERNISAIIAS
+490 SSEKNISVIIS
-502 EDAEAAIRTIHNEFF
+502 SSDTDAALRTIHNEFF
-517 DRRSGKEIH
+517 DRRSGKDIH
-526 LFIAGYGTVG
+526 LFIAGYGVVG
-536 KALVDIIAKNREKIE
+536 KALVDIISKNREKIE

-560 CGLSNSRRFILDK
+560 CGLSNSRRFILNK
-573 NGLSLDNIKDRL
+573 NGLSLENIAEQL
-585 AAGESSADE
+585 ADGHSSADE
-594 AYFTRLAT
+594 AYFNKLAT
-602 LSLENSVFVDCT
+602 LTLENSVFVDCT

-625 LFKKGYSVVACNKIT
+625 LFKRGYSVVACNKIT

-645 VRYAAL
+645 KQYAAV

-701 IFSNYAGGEGG
+701 IFSNYAGGNGG
-712 TFAEVVKKAQ
+712 TFAEVVKRAQ

-745 ILSREAGIPLDEKD
+745 ILSREAGVGIDEKD
-759 VEQTPILGPEFFE
+759 VEISSILPDEFFE
-772 GDVEEFYRKLAENEE
+772 GDVNAFYAKLAENEAM
-787 TFAARYRE
+787 FAERYHE
-795 AADKGLRQRF
+795 AASKGLRQRF
-805 VATLVKDEDAPLG
+805 VASLVKDPESSFG
-818 YRACIGLEAV
+818 YKAKIGLESVDAS
-828 APEHPL
+828 HPL
-834 FSLSGTDNCAIIRTD
+834 YNLCGTDNAALIQTD

-871 LNDIIV
+871 LNDIIM